1 MANIP
6 QKFKVKV
13 KADAGLQITSETA
26 QRALILDASLDVKSS
41 TTTSTELGYL
51 SGTTSSVQTQLTA
64 AQSDATQALLNAG
77 TAQTT
82 INNHISN
89 TTDAHDAS
97 AISVVPSGNLTSTNV
112 QAALQEIQT
121 ELNAATAIVDDVTSL
136 VTLSGVEVNA
146 TNLGTFTGTII
157 PDSSTTKGALQSLE
171 TFIQALP
178 DPMEYK
184 GTWNASTN
192 TPALTDG
199 TGNNGDVYQ
208 VTVAGS
214 RFTPSIS
221 FDVGDKVVYNGATS
235 KYEKWD
241 MTDSVVSVNGQTGTV
256 SLTTDNITEG
266 STNLYHSNERSQDAV
281 GTILLDTATINLTY
295 NDATP
300 SISADVITQLSI
312 TSDASG
318 IKLVNDET
326 SPGNTKYYGTNGS
339 GVKGFYSIPAVGA
352 TGDIQSTSFSAANNQ
367 VTPANVTGLAFANGV
382 VRSFTAFVAVI
393 IDATTDSYEYFTLD
407 GIQKGAS
414 WDMSIVSRGDDSGVI
429 FSITNAGQIQYTS
442 LSSAGFVSNTIKFR
456 ALTLNL

>member
-6 QKFKVKV
+6 QKFKVNV

-26 QRALILDASLDVKSS
+26 QRALLLDASGDVKSS

-89 TTDAHDAS
+89 TTNAHDAS

-136 VTLSGVEVNA
+136 VTLSGVAVNA

-184 GTWNASTN
+184 GTW
-192 TPALTDG
+192 
-199 TGNNGDVYQ
+199 
-208 VTVAGS
+208 
-214 RFTPSIS
+214 I
-221 FDVGDKVVYNGATS
+221 
-235 KYEKWD
+235 
-241 MTDSVVSVNGQTGTV
+241 
-256 SLTTDNITEG
+256 
-266 STNLYHSNERSQDAV
+266 
-281 GTILLDTATINLTY
+281 
-295 NDATP
+295 
-300 SISADVITQLSI
+300 
-312 TSDASG
+312 
-318 IKLVNDET
+318 
-326 SPGNTKYYGTNGS
+326 
-339 GVKGFYSIPAVGA
+339 
-352 TGDIQSTSFSAANNQ
+352 
-367 VTPANVTGLAFANGV
+367 
-382 VRSFTAFVAVI
+382 
-393 IDATTDSYEYFTLD
+393 
-407 GIQKGAS
+407 
-414 WDMSIVSRGDDSGVI
+414 
-429 FSITNAGQIQYTS
+429 
-442 LSSAGFVSNTIKFR
+442 
-456 ALTLNL
+456 